1 MSTALRQRLRLRYK
15 KDDVLMYISHRDLL
29 RFVLRLLRRAEVPA
43 ALSGGFSPKP
53 RVSFGPALPLGVS
66 AENELLDIELA
77 DGVLWDG
84 GAVLDAARRLAEAAS
99 PRDFLAALAVLAPG
113 APGIANLA
121 AAARYHLQVQGN
133 AEAAIPCLTEGSL
146 VHCGRSG
153 ATRDLRE
160 AILSHRLGGKVLEV
174 DGRVGGGAN
183 LNVLDLAQCLTSLT
197 GLAISRCHR
206 FGLLDAQGRLL

>member
-1 MSTALRQRLRLRYK
+1 MRQRLRMRYK

-29 RFVLRLLRRAEVPA
+29 RYVMRLLRRAEVPA
-43 ALSGGFSPKP
+43 ALSGRFSPKP

-77 DGVLWDG
+77 DGVQWDG
-84 GAVLDAARRLAEAAS
+84 GALTDTARRLAEAAS
-99 PRDFLAALAVLAPG
+99 PRDFLAGLAVLAPG

-121 AAARYHLQVQGN
+121 VAARYHLYVQGSP
-133 AEAAIPCLTEGSL
+133 EAAITCLTEGSL

-160 AILSHRLGGKVLEV
+160 AMLSYHAQGDVLEV

-183 LNVLDLAQCLTSLT
+183 LNVLDLASCLTSLSAVT
-197 GLAISRCHR
+197 IARCHR
-206 FGLLDAQGRLL
+206 FALLDAQGRLL